1 MIPTPPSLA
10 PMLLPLLLLLLLLLK
25 LLPER
30 LPLTLLGTTILTLL
44 RALPRTAGR
53 LKALGGGAAALEI
66 ALELP
71 VLPAVVLFGLVV
83 SYQGVRIARSVHL
96 VNIATEETRAAYT
109 AISNTII
116 GVVLLATGVFGVLGA
131 LAGVQS
137 VVWVLFAMSFF
148 GGLMGFTLK
157 D

>member
-71 VLPAVVLFGLVV
+71 VLPAVVLFGLVLWED
-83 SYQGVRIARSVHL
+83 GVRVRGAGERGGGGESSRLRPWARD
-96 VNIATEETRAAYT
+96 A
-109 AISNTII
+109 
-116 GVVLLATGVFGVLGA
+116 
-131 LAGVQS
+131 
-137 VVWVLFAMSFF
+137 
-148 GGLMGFTLK
+148 
-157 D
+157 